1 MPAVLGPAMKCY
13 EAGNSAM
20 VAVLQAMQDHPE
32 TDVDKINLSCLLCKV
47 IFPAKA
53 LKVGM

>member
-1 MPAVLGPAMKCY
+1 MPAVLGPAMKCC

-32 TDVDKINLSCLLCKV
+32 TDVDKINLSCLLCN
-47 IFPAKA
+47 
-53 LKVGM
+53 G